1 MTCCTYNYYWVYLH
15 MFCYV
20 ILLHTRL
27 QDSYIID
34 NGEAGVWVWNGKQAS
49 KQERSEAMRNAVVSP
64 SM

>member
-1 MTCCTYNYYWVYLH
+1 